1 MRVLG
6 KVLYWL
12 VVVLIS
18 LAIVIALILF
28 LESRDQSA
36 VEETR
41 AGCVATC
48 RA

>member
-1 MRVLG
+1 MRILG
-6 KVLYWL
+6 KVVYWL

-18 LAIVIALILF
+18 LALVVALILF

-48 RA
+48 LA